1 MDIDKVTLQ
10 DLSFL
15 QGQQSVFS
23 LIDRCVTQ
31 EGSAVLRQHVLH
43 PPKSFQQ
50 LHAYQEA
57 VRFWLSHMNEWP
69 EQISNGT
76 LVMVQKFYE
85 SADVAFEKPNS
96 ISLFLAD
103 WMEKIFHK
111 KTFSTAMFSMG
122 HLSDFLK
129 GCETLT
135 GLMNDNPP
143 ALVRE
148 ILETLQTSC
157 QQPVARQIIDS
168 NEKTHHKE
176 WLQIAYQARKYL
188 RHTIHQMIQLFA
200 RLDAVRAMAA
210 AGSEH
215 HWVLPELLP
224 AEAQQFQVTQLVH
237 PLLKNPV
244 SYDLDMNDQQRF
256 LFLTGANM
264 SGKSTLLYTLGIS
277 ALLAHLGMAVPA
289 KALRISFLDGLITNM
304 HIEDNVVLGESY
316 FFAEVQRMK
325 LTAQRLQN
333 NRHHLVLMDELFK
346 GTNGYD
352 AYECSYAVIEG
363 LLNKNRNLMVLST
376 HLSELSE
383 QLAAFPEIIFR
394 YCQTNKDEQGR
405 YHFTYQL
412 KEGVSNDRIGFL
424 VLKNEG
430 VLDILNG

>member
-15 QGQQSVFS
+15 QGQQPVFS
-23 LIDRCVTQ
+23 LINRCVTQ
-31 EGSAVLRQHVLH
+31 EGATLLRQHILH
-43 PPKSFQQ
+43 PPQTYQQ
-50 LHAYQEA
+50 LCAYQEA
-57 VRFWLSHMNEWP
+57 VKFWLSHNQQWP

-85 SADVAFEKPNS
+85 TTDLAIDKPNS
-96 ISLFLAD
+96 ISLFFAS

-111 KTFSTAMFSMG
+111 KAFSTALFSMG
-122 HLSDFLK
+122 HLSDFIK
-129 GCETLT
+129 GCQALADLLQEQPP
-135 GLMNDNPP
+135 LMIRD
-143 ALVRE
+143 
-148 ILETLQTSC
+148 ILEDLRDIC
-157 QQPVARQIIDS
+157 RQPLARQIIRTGDQ
-168 NEKTHHKE
+168 TTHKE
-176 WLQIAYQARKYL
+176 WLLIGYQART
-188 RHTIHQMIQLFA
+188 RMRRSVHQMIQLFA
-200 RLDAVRAMAA
+200 RLDVQRSMAL
-210 AGSEH
+210 AGMEH
-215 HWVLPELLP
+215 GWVFPELMP
-224 AEAQQFQVTQLVH
+224 AGAQQLRVQQLVH

-244 SYDLDMNDQQRF
+244 SYDLDMNKQQRF

-264 SGKSTLLYTLGIS
+264 SGKSTLLYALGIS
-277 ALLAHLGMAVPA
+277 ALLAHLGMGVPA
-289 KALRISFLDGLITNM
+289 KAMRISFLDGLITNM

-352 AYECSYAVIEG
+352 AYECSYAVIKG
-363 LLNKNRNLMVLST
+363 LLNKSHNLMVLST

-383 QLAAFPEIIFR
+383 QLQSFPEIIFR
-394 YCQTNKDEQGR
+394 YCQTKKDDQGR
-405 YHFTYQL
+405 YEFTYQL

-430 VLDILNG
+430 VLDILNN